1 MAMDKTGDAIVLN
14 RILESAVQAPFN
26 KKLDIKIVKVQRG
39 SVDLELDTNPDLAN
53 GIGIVH
59 GGVTASLC
67 DSAMGFA
74 VMTLGFF
81 PLTVEMK
88 LNYLLPGRIGD
99 RLIAKGKIIKEGKS
113 LMIVEGEIYSG
124 EKLIV
129 KGIGTYLAQKPK
141 KEIE

>member
-1 MAMDKTGDAIVLN
+1 
-14 RILESAVQAPFN
+14 
-26 KKLDIKIVKVQRG
+26 
-39 SVDLELDTNPDLAN
+39 
-53 GIGIVH
+53 
-59 GGVTASLC
+59 
-67 DSAMGFA
+67 
-74 VMTLGFF
+74 
-81 PLTVEMK
+81 MK